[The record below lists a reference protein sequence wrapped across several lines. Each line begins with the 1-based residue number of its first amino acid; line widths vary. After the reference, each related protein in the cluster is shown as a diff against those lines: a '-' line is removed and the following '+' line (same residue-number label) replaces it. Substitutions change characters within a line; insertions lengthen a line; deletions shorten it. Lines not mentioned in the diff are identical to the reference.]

1 MSREVLARHWEELK
15 KFPNVLNVGLSTK
28 WKDGKDTGLASITV
42 YVSKKV
48 SETQLVQYE
57 IIPKVIEEIP
67 TDVIE
72 MAPTSWDAGHTSVS
86 DQHPEQQIRRL
97 GLKEKP
103 SSKRLIRTI
112 LSIITPLGESEL
124 TKWLSEMQDQA
135 NCGSCTV
142 FGNIGV
148 WEGCIRIK
156 ENNPSDPIKL
166 SEAHLFF
173 CSGGTCDGGNT
184 VKAVLNQAMQGVC
197 LESCLPYKD
206 QDQAC
211 GAGICKNW
219 WTNAKK
225 LAGWNSVNDPTEI
238 KVLLDT
244 IPLNGTM
251 SVHQSFFNYVS
262 GVYKN
267 LGAQDPIVG
276 GHDIGV
282 VGYSD
287 KLNAY
292 LIRNSWG
299 KGWGSGCIIN
309 GLNRTGYCWIDYEEL
324 DMQMQQLEPD
334 GPVPAPNPPTP
345 GKKCSFLSLLHQMRK
360 NKKKHVR
367 LSSRIRIASQSEV
380 NSSEGSNL
388 NASSCH
394 VIPIARK
401 AIL

>member
-1 MSREVLARHWEELK
+1 MSKEVLGRHWEELK
-15 KFPNVLNVGLSTK
+15 RYPNVLNVAVATK
-28 WKDGKDTGLASITV
+28 WKDGLDTGVPSITI

-57 IIPKVIEEIP
+57 IIPKEIEQVP

-72 MAPTSWDAGHTSVS
+72 VAPTSWNAGTTSVS
-86 DQHPEQQIRRL
+86 DQHPEQQLRRL
-97 GLKEKP
+97 GLSEKP
-103 SSKRLIRTI
+103 LPKARLRT
-112 LSIITPLGESEL
+112 LLTTKAPSGESEL
-124 TKWLSEMQDQA
+124 TKWLSEIQDQI
-135 NCGSCTV
+135 NCGSCPS

-184 VKAVLNQAMQGVC
+184 VEATLNQAMQGVC

-211 GAGICKNW
+211 GTGICKDW
-219 WTNAKK
+219 WLNAKK
-225 LAGWNSVNDPTEI
+225 LAGWNAVNEPIEI

-287 KLNAY
+287 KLNAH
-292 LIRNSWG
+292 LIRNSW
-299 KGWGSGCIIN
+299 KGWGAGCIVN
-309 GLNRTGYCWIDYEEL
+309 GVNRPGYCWIDYGEL
-324 DMQMQQLEPD
+324 DQQMQQLLLSD
-334 GPVPAPNPPTP
+334 DPVPAPNPPPPTP
-345 GKKCSFLSLLHQMRK
+345 GKRCILGLPSWLNR
-360 NKKKHVR
+360 KKK
-367 LSSRIRIASQSEV
+367 LEV
-380 NSSEGSNL
+380 
-388 NASSCH
+388 A
-394 VIPIARK
+394 
-401 AIL
+401 